1 MAQPGR
7 RPPPEP
13 GRRADVAR
21 GAAPGE
27 FVVRDG
33 DRIERLYAVT
43 SNGVVWVFHDG
54 AVYEIA
60 PDDEAGGRRRPARAH
75 GALTAPMPATVVA
88 VKVGPGDAVRAG
100 DTLIVLEAMKMEL
113 PVRAP
118 GDGTVKAVHCRPGD
132 LVQPDVSLIDL
143 E

>member
-1 MAQPGR
+1 MAR
-7 RPPPEP
+7 PEP
-13 GRRADVAR
+13 SRRADVTQ

-27 FVVRDG
+27 FIVRDG
-33 DRIERLYAVT
+33 DRIERLYAVA
-43 SNGVVWVFHDG
+43 SGGAVWVFHDG
-54 AVYEIA
+54 AIHELA
-60 PDDEAGGRRRPARAH
+60 SDADAGRRRSARAH

-88 VKVGPGDAVRAG
+88 IKVGPGDSVRAG

-118 GDGTVKAVHCRPGD
+118 GDGTVTAIHCRPGD